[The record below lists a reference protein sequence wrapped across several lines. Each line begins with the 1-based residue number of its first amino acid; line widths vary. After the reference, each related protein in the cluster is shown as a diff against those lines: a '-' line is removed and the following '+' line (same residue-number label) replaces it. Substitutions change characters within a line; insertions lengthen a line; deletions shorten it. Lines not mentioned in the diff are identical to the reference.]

1 MMVMDWALLPHDLL
15 YIISTKLADISD
27 FIRFRD
33 VCKSWQSSASP
44 SDHAPRLPWILNN
57 HGDLFVLANLKLCP
71 SFSNKIYTIRVRHA
85 YMMSLN
91 GPSECYLLNTNKG
104 RPISLLNPF
113 TGNTIALPPLRKEI
127 RSLYPLNFVGNR
139 LRSKDLLV
147 VRGFDKHSLTFILG
161 LTRLGDAEW
170 LVIPLPGSGVWV
182 RGSFMYYKGHLFA
195 HELSTGRTMVF
206 DATSGKIAF
215 TMRNT
220 NRLDYNRDVKEY
232 MLESEG
238 KLLRIIKN
246 IENNQVE
253 SFEIYQLDALDN
265 DYRWI
270 QIWDINEQMVFL
282 DTHSGFSMR
291 SSNFHGLRGN
301 CIYFFHHE
309 IVSSPLE
316 LSVQLCR
323 YDLGNKEIRI
333 LPYPFNTKGAWIIPW
348 IH

>member
-1 MMVMDWALLPHDLL
+1 
-15 YIISTKLADISD
+15 
-27 FIRFRD
+27 
-33 VCKSWQSSASP
+33 
-44 SDHAPRLPWILNN
+44 
-57 HGDLFVLANLKLCP
+57 
-71 SFSNKIYTIRVRHA
+71 
-85 YMMSLN
+85 MMSLN

-147 VRGFDKHSLTFILG
+147 VRGLDKHSFTFILG
-161 LTRLGDAEW
+161 VTRLGDAEW

-195 HELSTGRTMVF
+195 HELSTGRTIVF

-220 NRLDYNRDVKEY
+220 NRLYYNRDVQEY
-232 MLESEG
+232 ILESDG

-282 DTHSGFSMR
+282 DTHSV
-291 SSNFHGLRGN
+291 
-301 CIYFFHHE
+301 Y
-309 IVSSPLE
+309 
-316 LSVQLCR
+316 LS
-323 YDLGNKEIRI
+323 
-333 LPYPFNTKGAWIIPW
+333 
-348 IH
+348 